1 MGTVY
6 TLDYGVPKMKHI
18 VITSIFP
25 ATEAVQ
31 LFSKVPGHRLI
42 VVGDKKSPRD
52 WSCPNVDFLEVSAHA
67 TIAPAFEQE
76 LPFNHYCRK
85 MIGYL
90 HAIEL
95 GANVIIDTDDDNIPK
110 STWNFPEFDGNF
122 DTTATNLGFV
132 NVYNN
137 YTEQHIWPRGFPLK
151 KVLSPASTVPR
162 ESMVKSSR
170 KIGIW
175 QGLADIDPDVDA
187 IYRLTIGKDCI
198 FNEGAPMVLAPGT
211 LCPFNSQNTAIR
223 SELFSL
229 LYLPAF
235 VTFRFTDILRGLVA
249 QPILWAAG
257 YDLGFCQ
264 ATVTQLRNEH
274 DYLKDFESEIPCYL
288 LPDKIIS
295 IVSGCVKSEAS
306 VAANLFAA
314 YSALHDNSIVEE
326 RELDLLGLWLK
337 YF

>member
-1 MGTVY
+1 
-6 TLDYGVPKMKHI
+6 MKHI

-25 ATEAVQ
+25 VTDAVQ

-52 WSCPNVDFLEVSAHA
+52 WSYPNVDFLEVNAHA
-67 TIAPAFEQE
+67 SIAPDFERE

-90 HAIEL
+90 HAIKQ

-110 STWNFPEFDGNF
+110 STWNFPTFDGIF
-122 DTTATNLGFV
+122 DTTASNLGFV
-132 NVYNN
+132 NVYKN

-151 KVLSPASTVPR
+151 KVLSLTSTVPR
-162 ESMVKSSR
+162 ETMVKSSR

-198 FNEGAPMVLAPGT
+198 FNESAPIVLAPGT

-223 SELFSL
+223 KEFFPL
-229 LYLPAF
+229 LYLPAY
-235 VTFRFTDILRGLVA
+235 VTFRFTDILRGLIA

-288 LPDKIIS
+288 HPDKIIS
-295 IVSGCVKSEAS
+295 IVKDAVKSDAS
-306 VAANLFAA
+306 VKENLFNA
-314 YSALHDNSIVEE
+314 YSALKVNDLVEE
-326 RELDLLGLWLK
+326 RELKLLALWLK

>member
-1 MGTVY
+1 
-6 TLDYGVPKMKHI
+6 MKHI

-25 ATEAVQ
+25 VTEAVE

-52 WSCPNVDFLEVSAHA
+52 WNYPNVDFLEVNDHA
-67 TIAPAFEQE
+67 SIAPDFERE

-90 HAIEL
+90 YAL
-95 GANVIIDTDDDNIPK
+95 KQGATVIIDTDDDNIPK
-110 STWNFPEFDGNF
+110 STWSFPAFDGSF
-122 DTTATNLGFV
+122 DTTESNLGFV
-132 NVYNN
+132 NVYRNFTDN
-137 YTEQHIWPRGFPLK
+137 HIWPRGFPLK
-151 KVLSPASTVPR
+151 RVLSPSSIAPR
-162 ESMVKSSR
+162 ESMKKAIR

-187 IYRLTIGKDCI
+187 IYRLTVGKDCV
-198 FNEGAPMVLAPGT
+198 FNEAPPLVLAPGT

-223 SELFSL
+223 KEFFPL
-229 LYLPAF
+229 LYLPAY
-235 VTFRFTDILRGLVA
+235 VTFRFTDILRGLIA

-264 ATVTQLRNEH
+264 ATVTQFRNEH

-288 LPDKIIS
+288 HPDKIIS
-295 IVSGCVKSEAS
+295 IASESIKSDAS
-306 VAANLFAA
+306 VQENLLNA
-314 YSALHDNSIVEE
+314 YSALKENDIVEE
-326 RELDLLGLWLK
+326 RELKLLALWLK
-337 YF
+337 FF